1 MVFSYLSLAICIHA
15 VQKYDSQFENFDM
28 KLLIYVSMA
37 WIILCTSLMYSNTF
51 FSLEVTD
58 KENLTDFFKT

>member
-15 VQKYDSQFENFDM
+15 VQEYDSQFENFDM

-37 WIILCTSLMYSNTF
+37 WIILCTSLMYSNIF
-51 FSLEVTD
+51 FSA
-58 KENLTDFFKT
+58 